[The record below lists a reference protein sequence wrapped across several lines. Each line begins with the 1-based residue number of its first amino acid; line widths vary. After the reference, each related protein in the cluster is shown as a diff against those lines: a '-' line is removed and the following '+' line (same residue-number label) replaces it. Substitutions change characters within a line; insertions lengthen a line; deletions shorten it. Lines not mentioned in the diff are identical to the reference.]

1 MKNKNTNNFIII
13 SFIIFILSIIINI
26 SLNNYYK
33 NRYNKIV
40 NNNINGIVGII
51 KDKYPNIKD
60 EEIIKIINSETINNN
75 LKKYGIDNNSSSI
88 NSLNKEYKNN
98 LIVSN
103 IIISVIFIIY
113 ILLFIINM
121 KKRDKNIKSLL
132 K

>member
-33 NRYNKIV
+33 SRYNKIV

-75 LKKYGIDNNSSSI
+75 LKKYGIDN
-88 NSLNKEYKNN
+88 K
-98 LIVSN
+98 
-103 IIISVIFIIY
+103 
-113 ILLFIINM
+113 
-121 KKRDKNIKSLL
+121 
-132 K
+132 